1 VDIGPLLGQQMR
13 RVLATLLSA
22 TLIRHSSSLY
32 SSSSIQS
39 SVSFITMAKT
49 TKRQSSMAATSKSS
63 KSIGAPKL
71 KHYTRPGVEAAAQ
84 LVSLQPISNHVDKWE
99 RASNQYDKMLKAK
112 GGAKLVKLD
121 KQINV
126 IANTWTESTT
136 NDAYLIKEQLLDNI
150 IQWKFTIGKPR
161 NALKPLLQS
170 NTDKSVIDAT
180 KLAFKVADEIPI
192 NDTSDDYTQQITDAM
207 NHICELSGV
216 GPATASAVLCLYRP
230 DIFAFMHDEV
240 IECLYDQKRGY
251 TLKIYLAVNDR
262 CKEIANELNLAS
274 GNKNSTEWT
283 PCRVGKTIWTMAAM
297 SATGDED
304 CLSSIFNVNDKTLPA
319 CVSVEEE
326 DCKPSS
332 SKKTKKRKTN
342 TRGGAIEERKRAFG
356 KRG

>member
-1 VDIGPLLGQQMR
+1 
-13 RVLATLLSA
+13 
-22 TLIRHSSSLY
+22 
-32 SSSSIQS
+32 
-39 SVSFITMAKT
+39 
-49 TKRQSSMAATSKSS
+49 MAATSKSS
-63 KSIGAPKL
+63 KSIGAPK

-126 IANTWTESTT
+126 IANTWITKSTT
-136 NDAYLIKEQLLDNI
+136 NNDANLTKEQLLDDI

-161 NALKPLLQS
+161 NALKALLQS
-170 NTDKSVIDAT
+170 NTDESVVEAT
-180 KLAFKVADEIPI
+180 KLAFATCDTIPV
-192 NDTSDDYTQQITDAM
+192 NNSDDCTQQITTAM

-216 GPATASAVLCLYRP
+216 GPATASAILCLYRP

-240 IECLYDQKRGY
+240 IECLYEAKRGY
-251 TLKIYLAVNDR
+251 SLKIYLAVNDR
-262 CKEIANELNLAS
+262 CKEIANELNIANGS
-274 GNKNSTEWT
+274 KKSTEWT
-283 PCRVGKTIWTMAAM
+283 PCRVGKTLWTMAAM

-304 CLSSIFNVNDKTLPA
+304 GLSSIFDVNDNSIPA
-319 CVSVEEE
+319 SVSVEEE

>member
-1 VDIGPLLGQQMR
+1 MR

-22 TLIRHSSSLY
+22 TLIRRSSSLY
-32 SSSSIQS
+32 YFGIQS

-49 TKRQSSMAATSKSS
+49 KRQSSTLAKKSS
-63 KSIGAPKL
+63 AVGAPK

-84 LVSLQPISNHVDKWE
+84 LVSLQPISNHVDKWD
-99 RASNQYDKMLKAK
+99 RASAQYDKMLKAK

-136 NDAYLIKEQLLDNI
+136 DNDAHLTREQLLDDI

-170 NTDKSVIDAT
+170 NTVLSVIEAT
-180 KLAFKVADEIPI
+180 NFAFKTCDLIPE

-240 IECLYDQKRGY
+240 IEALYEAKRGY

-262 CKEIANELNLAS
+262 CREIANELNLANGS
-274 GNKNSTEWT
+274 KKSTEWT
-283 PCRVGKTIWTMAAM
+283 PCRVGKTLWTMAAM

-304 CLSSIFNVNDKTLPA
+304 GLSSIFNINDKTLPA

-332 SKKTKKRKTN
+332 SKKTKKSKTN